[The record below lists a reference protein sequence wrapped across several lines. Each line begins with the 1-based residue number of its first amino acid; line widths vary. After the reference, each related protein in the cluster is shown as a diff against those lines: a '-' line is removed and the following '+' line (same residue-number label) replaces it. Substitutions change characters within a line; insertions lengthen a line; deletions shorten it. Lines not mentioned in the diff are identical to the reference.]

1 MLGGMT
7 RNVQG
12 VEVPMAE
19 GSFAHPAAGAAPVRP
34 EPRPRGKPGRL
45 LAEETDPW
53 LCTRL
58 ELSDALLLISVIQ
71 EQRPL
76 VPTVI
81 SRSTVS
87 RQLVGLQGG
96 QRHLAD
102 EADLVPG
109 RGPRGVPSPVIH
121 ADVHAHLRRRQ
132 GLHAAL
138 GLRLIPL
145 QVGLLIAAK
154 RESGSI

>member
-1 MLGGMT
+1 MS
-7 RNVQG
+7 R
-12 VEVPMAE
+12 EWKSPRPE
-19 GSFAHPAAGAAPVRP
+19 RRFAHLAAGAAPARP
-34 EPRPRGKPGRL
+34 EPRPPGKPGQL
-45 LAEETDPW
+45 LGEEPDPW
-53 LCTRL
+53 VRTCL

-76 VPTVI
+76 VPIVL
-81 SRSTVS
+81 SRGTVS

-109 RGPRGVPSPVIH
+109 RGPRGVSSPVIH

-138 GLRLIPL
+138 GLGLIPL
-145 QVGLLIAAK
+145 QVGLLVAAR
-154 RESGSI
+154 REAKST